1 MEIEGLLQTSDI
13 SSPGNTSDDAHLTP
27 TDSSRKRKR
36 TMYTPRPQPSV
47 EDPMKDSGYTIIH
60 QEINTRGQYQSS
72 GPELSSDGL
81 QVTQEQG
88 SPQNEEDLS
97 ENGTSARVPR
107 KKAKGKRKG
116 KRIDATPPDRPPE
129 TGADIAIT
137 IESIGSI
144 EPVYS
149 NGEDATM
156 EDPAGGAGIE
166 TNIKSEEG
174 RKYSRSSFMLNEYL
188 LKVKEFVLILEQLA
202 RRKPRLTP

>member
-1 MEIEGLLQTSDI
+1 
-13 SSPGNTSDDAHLTP
+13 
-27 TDSSRKRKR
+27 
-36 TMYTPRPQPSV
+36 MYTPRPQPSV
-47 EDPMKDSGYTIIH
+47 EDPIKDSGYAITH
-60 QEINTRGQYQSS
+60 QEIDTRGQYQSS
-72 GPELSSDGL
+72 SPGISSDGL

-88 SPQNEEDLS
+88 SPQDEEDLS

-116 KRIDATPPDRPPE
+116 KRMDASSPARPSE
-129 TGADIAIT
+129 MGTDIDIAV
-137 IESIGSI
+137 EFVGSN

-156 EDPAGGAGIE
+156 EDPARGAGIE

-174 RKYSRSSFMLNEYL
+174 RKYSRSSFILIGYL
-188 LKVKEFVLILEQLA
+188 LSVKGFVLILVQLA